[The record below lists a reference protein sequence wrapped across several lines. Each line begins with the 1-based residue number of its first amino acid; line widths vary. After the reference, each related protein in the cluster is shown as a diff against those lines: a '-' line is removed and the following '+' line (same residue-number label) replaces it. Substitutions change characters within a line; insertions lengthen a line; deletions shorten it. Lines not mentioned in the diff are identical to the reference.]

1 MGQSAAPLAKTVFEL
16 PKMDCASEEQM
27 VRLALDGKASIR
39 RLHFNLPARLL
50 EVVHQG
56 SADDLLAKLVPL
68 GLGAR
73 LVESST
79 ALGETPSDDDAAE
92 QGTLRLLLAINAAMF
107 FVELSAGFVAQ
118 SAGLIADSLDMF
130 ADAAVYAI
138 ALYAVGKAAAMKL
151 RAAHLSGWL
160 QLLLAAGAFAEV
172 ARRFIFGSTPEAP
185 YMIGI
190 AALALAVNLA
200 CMYLLARHRKG
211 GAHMQASWI
220 FSTNDV
226 IANLGVIAAGLLV
239 GWTGSRLPDLVIGTI
254 IAAVVLSGALRILRL
269 R

>member
-16 PKMDCASEEQM
+16 PKMDCPSEEQM
-27 VRLALDGKASIR
+27 VRLALDGKDSIR
-39 RLHFNLPARLL
+39 RLHFNLPARRL

-56 SADDLLAKLVPL
+56 SADDLLAKLAPL

-73 LVESST
+73 VVESRT
-79 ALGETPSDDDAAE
+79 DLDETPADDAAE
-92 QGTLRLLLAINAAMF
+92 EGTLRSLLAINAAMF

-118 SAGLIADSLDMF
+118 STGLVADSLDMF

-138 ALYAVGKAAAMKL
+138 ALYAVGKAATMKL

-160 QLLLAAGAFAEV
+160 QLLLAVGAFAEV
-172 ARRFIFGSTPEAP
+172 ARRFVFGSNPEP
-185 YMIGI
+185 HSMIAI
-190 AALALAVNLA
+190 AALALVANLA
-200 CMYLLARHRKG
+200 CMYLLARHRRG
-211 GAHMQASWI
+211 GAHMRASWI

>member
-1 MGQSAAPLAKTVFEL
+1 MVQSAAPLAKTVFEL
-16 PKMDCASEEQM
+16 PRMDCASEEQM
-27 VRLALDGKASIR
+27 VRLALEGKASVR
-39 RLHFNLPARLL
+39 GLRFDLPARRL

-56 SADDLLAKLVPL
+56 SADDLLAKLATL

-79 ALGETPSDDDAAE
+79 APGETPSRDDAAE
-92 QGTLRLLLAINAAMF
+92 GGTLRLLLAINAAMF

-138 ALYAVGKAAAMKL
+138 ALYAVGKAATLKL

-160 QLLLAAGAFAEV
+160 QLLLAVGAFAEV
-172 ARRFIFGSTPEAP
+172 ARRFIFGSSPEAP

-190 AALALAVNLA
+190 AALALAANLA
-200 CMYLLARHRKG
+200 CMYLLARHRQG
-211 GAHMQASWI
+211 GAHMRASWI

-226 IANLGVIAAGLLV
+226 IANLGVIAAGVLV
-239 GWTGSRLPDLVIGTI
+239 GWTGSRLPDLTIGTI